1 MTNSRLSGLYSA
13 LIACA
18 LLGTGSRPAVAQEE
32 PTPFSRSAI
41 YVEGLGQGILYSVNY
56 DYRFTPHFG
65 VRAGFTSWSLPI
77 FAVFSVGELSF
88 TGFPITVNY
97 LSGDRTSHLELGI
110 GIVPARFTM
119 QGQEIFFGTEYE
131 GEGSTVLGT
140 ATLGY
145 RAQPRDGG
153 FVFRIGLTPLFTF
166 KKAILTGGLSLG
178 VAF

>member
-1 MTNSRLSGLYSA
+1 MV
-13 LIACA
+13 CV
-18 LLGTGSRPAVAQEE
+18 LLGTGTRRAVAQEE
-32 PTPFSRSAI
+32 LAPFSKSAI
-41 YVEGLGQGILYSVNY
+41 YVELLGQGLLYSVNY

-65 VRAGFTSWSLPI
+65 VRAGFTSWSIPT
-77 FAVFSVGELSF
+77 FAVISVGELSL

-97 LSGDRTSHLELGI
+97 LSGDGTSHLELGI
-110 GIVPARFTM
+110 GIVPMTFTM
-119 QGQEIFFGTEYE
+119 QGQDIFFGTQYE

-153 FVFRIGLTPLFTF
+153 FVFRIGFTPLFNL
-166 KKAILTGGLSLG
+166 KKVFPLGGLSLG